1 MDRLFYGG
9 VLMPKTIKIILLV
22 IGYCLYPLAA
32 VIGYKSGVALF
43 PVAFCFQTLLSMAN
57 FRFFERKCFLLLF
70 DALLVGDVILAHFA
84 QTYLY
89 TTRVSND
96 PMSYAIGMWGAEA
109 GVVYVFFLSLVFFI
123 AHWKKFRAN
132 SQNKDENI

>member
-1 MDRLFYGG
+1 MDHLFSGG
-9 VLMPKTIKIILLV
+9 VLMPKAIKIILLV

-57 FRFFERKCFLLLF
+57 FRFFEKKRFLLLF
-70 DALLVGDVILAHFA
+70 DALLVGDVILAHFV

-89 TTRVSND
+89 TTRVSDD

-109 GVVYVFFLSLVFFI
+109 GVVYVLLLSLVFFI
-123 AHWKKFRAN
+123 AHWRKSRAN

>member
-1 MDRLFYGG
+1 
-9 VLMPKTIKIILLV
+9 MP
-22 IGYCLYPLAA
+22 
-32 VIGYKSGVALF
+32 
-43 PVAFCFQTLLSMAN
+43 
-57 FRFFERKCFLLLF
+57 FLW
-70 DALLVGDVILAHFA
+70 GDVILAHFV

-109 GVVYVFFLSLVFFI
+109 GVVYVFLLSLVFFI
-123 AHWKKFRAN
+123 AHWRKSRAN

>member
-1 MDRLFYGG
+1 ML
-9 VLMPKTIKIILLV
+9 KAIKIILLV

-43 PVAFCFQTLLSMAN
+43 PVAFCFQTLLAMAN
-57 FRFFERKCFLLLF
+57 FRFLEKKRFLLLF
-70 DALLVGDVILAHFA
+70 DALLVGDVILAHFV

-96 PMSYAIGMWGAEA
+96 PMSYAIGMLGAVTGA
-109 GVVYVFFLSLVFFI
+109 LYVMILAAIKWIIRFVRD
-123 AHWKKFRAN
+123 RAAAKN
-132 SQNKDENI
+132 MDENI

>member
-1 MDRLFYGG
+1 ML
-9 VLMPKTIKIILLV
+9 KAIKIILLV

-43 PVAFCFQTLLSMAN
+43 PVAFCFQTLLAMAN
-57 FRFFERKCFLLLF
+57 FRFLEKKRFLLLF
-70 DALLVGDVILAHFA
+70 DALLVGDVILAHFV

-96 PMSYAIGMWGAEA
+96 PMSYAIGMLGAVTGA
-109 GVVYVFFLSLVFFI
+109 LYVMILATIKWIIRFVRD
-123 AHWKKFRAN
+123 RAAAKN
-132 SQNKDENI
+132 MDENI